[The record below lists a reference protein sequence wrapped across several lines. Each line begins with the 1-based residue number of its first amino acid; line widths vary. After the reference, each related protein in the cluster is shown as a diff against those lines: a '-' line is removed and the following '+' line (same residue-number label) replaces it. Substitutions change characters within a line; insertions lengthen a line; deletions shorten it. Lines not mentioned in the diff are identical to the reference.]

1 MIKKTVMWKDFN
13 GGEHMEDFYFHL
25 YKPDMVDLEV
35 SKSGGLSALLPK
47 LVASND
53 MGEVYEIF
61 KKLIRMSLGIRSAD
75 GAKFTKRS
83 PEARDYVNDFMDS
96 PAYAALF
103 DDLTDEARPNAGV
116 EFLFGMMPEGF
127 LSPEDEAR
135 LRAGLDATKAVTPP
149 PAPAEVP
156 WAKRRPTSKE
166 LREMTPD
173 QLREVYARDH
183 GSPPADPPEQ

>member
-1 MIKKTVMWKDFN
+1 MIKKTLMWKDFN

-35 SKSGGLSALLPK
+35 SRTGGLSVMLPK
-47 LVASND
+47 MIASKD
-53 MGEVYEIF
+53 MGEVVEIF
-61 KKLIRMSLGIRSAD
+61 KKLVRMSLGIRSED
-75 GAKFTKRS
+75 GRKFTKRS
-83 PEARDYVNDFMDS
+83 PEAREYVNDFMDS

-103 DDLTDEARPNAGV
+103 DDLTQNENAGA
-116 EFLFGMMPEGF
+116 EFLLGMLPEGF
-127 LSPEDEAR
+127 LSREDMAAMMENSSS
-135 LRAGLDATKAVTPP
+135 LAVGAQP

-183 GSPPADPPEQ
+183 GTTPAAPPEQ